1 MTVIFS
7 KLKTLVVHTV
17 LSDTTKDCYNMTLLL
32 TPIHHVTL
40 YIFVA
45 RLCEYV
51 SGSKLFSFYSVR
63 ALDQR
68 KKRAHSLNSHPM
80 VETKTEIR
88 PEIQLQTN
96 VNVALFLMIVLHFA
110 Y

>member
-1 MTVIFS
+1 
-7 KLKTLVVHTV
+7 
-17 LSDTTKDCYNMTLLL
+17 MTLLL

-68 KKRAHSLNSHPM
+68 KKELTP
-80 VETKTEIR
+80 
-88 PEIQLQTN
+88 
-96 VNVALFLMIVLHFA
+96 
-110 Y
+110 

>member
-1 MTVIFS
+1 MHSNAIYIKIYGERKPSKTLTVIFS

-51 SGSKLFSFYSVR
+51 SESKFFSFYSVR

-68 KKRAHSLNSHPM
+68 KKELTP
-80 VETKTEIR
+80 
-88 PEIQLQTN
+88 
-96 VNVALFLMIVLHFA
+96 
-110 Y
+110 